1 MGELV
6 RKSQTRILPVN
17 FIMYFNRNKVS
28 SWISECSES
37 QYGKS
42 GSTAAKLRDYGN
54 HKFKAHD
61 NEGSLRLYTEVKKN
75 AIYSQ
80 DYTG

>member
-1 MGELV
+1 
-6 RKSQTRILPVN
+6 
-17 FIMYFNRNKVS
+17 MYFNRNKVS

-75 AIYSQ
+75 AIYRQ
-80 DYTG
+80 HYTGRLDELTKNKLQVTRF